1 MGMVLSLCT
10 LSDLTIARVLTD
22 PPLIWR
28 VVAPDDPEAYGE
40 ARARQERRGC
50 LAGLVGRRPVAA
62 PAAPAPE
69 LELGE
74 DEGIDTDLDKA
85 WHGIHFLLTGA
96 GWAGEPPIDF
106 LVAGGQAV
114 GAEDLGYGPGRVFS
128 SADVRRIH
136 AVVAAISDEELTR
149 RYSPAAME
157 EADIYP
163 RIWDRPPEAGD
174 AREYV
179 LSYVTTLREFLG
191 NASRRGM
198 GMLVYLS

>member
-50 LAGLVGRRPVAA
+50 LAGLFGRKPVAA
-62 PAAPAPE
+62 PAVPPPA
-69 LELGE
+69 LDLGE
-74 DEGIDTDLDKA
+74 TKRSTPTSTRRGMASTSC
-85 WHGIHFLLTGA
+85 WHGLGREPHRFPAAGA
-96 GWAGEPPIDF
+96 DGLRRPRH
-106 LVAGGQAV
+106 
-114 GAEDLGYGPGRVFS
+114 GPRVFS

-136 AVVAAISDEELTR
+136 AVVAAISDEELAR
-149 RYSPAAME
+149 RYSPAAMT

-163 RIWDRPPEAGD
+163 RIWDRPPEVGD

-179 LSYVTTLREFLG
+179 MSYVATLREFLTD
-191 NASRRGM
+191 ASKRGM